1 MVYLLLFVEGILT
14 FLSPCIIPMLPLYL
28 SYIGA
33 TSDSKSTNL
42 QRTAIFLLGFG
53 LVFIILSLMINT
65 VSRFLVQEQDTL
77 NLIAGGL
84 LTLVGIDL
92 FFDNRFSSRI
102 FRPLNITM
110 NKMGPF
116 TVGILFGITW
126 TPCVG
131 AFLASVISLSLT
143 ADNVLG
149 SAVMLLTYILG
160 LAVPFM
166 ISGVLLDQT
175 RDFIAS
181 NQALL
186 AKINRYSALALIV
199 VGILLASGYLYSF
212 LYI

>member
-42 QRTAIFLLGFG
+42 QRTLIFMLGFG
-53 LVFIILSLMINT
+53 LVFIILSLLINT

-77 NLIAGGL
+77 NLIAGGII
-84 LTLVGIDL
+84 TLVGIDL
-92 FFDNRFSSRI
+92 LFENRFSSRI
-102 FRPLNITM
+102 IKPLNISM
-110 NKMGPF
+110 NKTGPF
-116 TVGILFGITW
+116 TMGIIFGVTW

-143 ADNVLG
+143 ADNMFG
-149 SAVMLLTYILG
+149 SAIMLLTYVLG
-160 LAVPFM
+160 LALPFVFAG
-166 ISGVLLDQT
+166 ILLDQT
-175 RDFIAS
+175 RDFIVN